1 MKWHGIMA
9 KYQKDDQHLVGCQ
22 PEELVHRA
30 CIYIE
35 HYEKYDMLMYRIKTA
50 LQWLPTDCKLVRG
63 QTLDEAYKLSHVQN
77 YDIFITDSDVFYK
90 LILDIPIFK
99 LKIEEDFFS
108 NYLDPL
114 LDTKP
119 LHYSPNRN
127 TLAIR
132 EKNAHNSRFLYE
144 IFKLV
149 LTPPLLIIKKSQL
162 SLTNTSQSIA
172 MVRHVI
178 ESHFPYIKEKD
189 SIDMSL
195 SKKHTDN
202 FNFLSMT
209 IEETLAEAEI
219 KPYDARARIGITIC
233 NHIGELKKRLL
244 SSTQSLNEDQKIDS
258 ENICQA
264 TTIDPL
270 EKNDYVNLLWDL
282 NSHLEHNGY
291 LALYNDKM
299 EIFNAYNHHL
309 KVMVNLKS

>member
-22 PEELVHRA
+22 PEELALRA

-35 HYEKYDMLMYRIKTA
+35 HNEKYDMLMHRIKTA
-50 LQWLPTDCKLVRG
+50 LQWLPTGCELVRG
-63 QTLDEAYKLSHVQN
+63 QTLDEAYKLSQVQN

-90 LILDIPIFK
+90 LIVDIKIFK

-149 LTPPLLIIKKSQL
+149 LTPPLLIIKTSQL
-162 SLTNTSQSIA
+162 SLIKSDQSIA
-172 MVRHVI
+172 MVRHAI
-178 ESHFPYIKEKD
+178 ESHFPYIKVKD
-189 SIDMSL
+189 SIDMSS
-195 SKKHTDN
+195 SKKYTDN

-209 IEETLAEAEI
+209 IETHAEAEI
-219 KPYDARARIGITIC
+219 KPYDTRTRINITIC

-244 SSTQSLNEDQKIDS
+244 SGTQSLNADQKIDGK
-258 ENICQA
+258 NICQA

-299 EIFNAYNHHL
+299 EILNAYSHHL
-309 KVMVNLKS
+309 KMMVNLKS